1 MLVGMNPC
9 VEEGIL
15 ISVFNG
21 WKVATL
27 EVGQGDYIVVEDGR
41 IYTFNGDD
49 WVFNV
54 SFASA
59 ATSGTLKINSAPYI
73 ESD

>member
-1 MLVGMNPC
+1 MDPII
-9 VEEGIL
+9 EEGVL
-15 ISVFNG
+15 ICVFNG
-21 WKVATL
+21 WKVVTL

-49 WVFNV
+49 WVLNV

-59 ATSGTLKINSAPYI
+59 AASGTLKIDGTSY
-73 ESD
+73 